1 MSEPEM
7 SLLDAPMALL
17 DRVLGRG
24 AEAVRPDDP
33 VARMVARTT
42 GRLRPTRGY
51 RRRLRGRVVNQYVA
65 VREGLADPPRRRREM
80 GVIGRSVLYASM
92 ALAVGV
98 TAVGAASGSAL
109 PGDPLYPVKRQ
120 IEAIRIEI
128 APAWA
133 RPNLIAAS
141 LNERLTEVEALARDG
156 RWNQID
162 QAVAEV
168 QAAEQALRGTGSRAP
183 TELSTLDLH
192 EQVLTSLLAN
202 APAAARPGLER
213 ALAVS
218 TSAAAQLSGSSHANG
233 ADHANGNAAGPNHPA
248 ASAAASGSET
258 PAASPSPHPGGHS
271 PSPSPAAST
280 GTLPSTPPLPSPS
293 AH

>member
-7 SLLDAPMALL
+7 SLLDAPMTLL
-17 DRVLGRG
+17 DRMLGRRSG
-24 AEAVRPDDP
+24 TVPPDDP

-51 RRRLRGRVVNQYVA
+51 RRRLRGQVLNRYVA

-80 GVIGRSVLYASM
+80 GVIGRSVLYASV

-133 RPNLIAAS
+133 RPRLIAAS

-156 RWNQID
+156 RWNQIN
-162 QAVAEV
+162 QAVAQV
-168 QAAEQALRGTGSRAP
+168 QAAEQALRGAGSGSP
-183 TELSTLDLH
+183 TELSTLDVH
-192 EQVLTSLLAN
+192 EQVLTALLAN
-202 APAAARPGLER
+202 APDAARPGLER

-218 TSAAAQLSGSSHANG
+218 TSAAAHLSDGSHANG
-233 ADHANGNAAGPNHPA
+233 ANRGNGTAPGPNHPA
-248 ASAAASGSET
+248 GSAAAPGSGA
-258 PAASPSPHPGGHS
+258 PAASASPGPGGRS
-271 PSPSPAAST
+271 PSPSSAASA
-280 GTLPSTPPLPSPS
+280 GTAPSTPPLPSPS
-293 AH
+293 SH